1 MQGNVTLALKID
13 DLVLG
18 NGTIDNVLLN
28 PGNNTIPL
36 RGMLDIGKTLSNV
49 ATVLATEADALSQ
62 LQVKLWAS
70 GQSVVANGLHLPYF
84 EKVLSNLTVS
94 TQVPILKVLLR
105 SVSELIDSNPGVMSN
120 VTEALRGTDLSSG
133 PNM

>member
-1 MQGNVTLALKID
+1 MTLALKID

-18 NGTIDNVLLN
+18 NGTINNVLLS

-36 RGMLDIGKTLSNV
+36 RGILDIGKTLSNV
-49 ATVLATEADALSQ
+49 ATVLAAEADSLSQ

-94 TQVPILKVLLR
+94 TQVPVLKVLIG